1 MRRRKA
7 STILVVVGLLLIIAA
22 LALTGYNLWENYR
35 AGKNAQTVAEKLEGD
50 INDGNGKIDPNM
62 EMPVKMIKGK
72 KYIGVLEMPTLNLM
86 LPVLSEWSYPNLK
99 LAPCRYTGSAY
110 ESNMVIAA
118 HNYLT
123 HFGRLKE
130 LNIGDTIIFKDMDGN
145 RFVYEVYETEILQ
158 PTDIDKMKDGG
169 YDLTLFTCTI
179 GGKTRYTVRCMLQ
192 EY

>member
-1 MRRRKA
+1 
-7 STILVVVGLLLIIAA
+7 
-22 LALTGYNLWENYR
+22 
-35 AGKNAQTVAEKLEGD
+35 
-50 INDGNGKIDPNM
+50 M

-72 KYIGVLEMPTLNLM
+72 KYIGILEMPTLNLM

>member
-35 AGKNAQTVAEKLEGD
+35 AGKNAQTVAEKLAGD
-50 INDGNGKIDPNM
+50 IDDGNGKINPNM

-72 KYIGVLEMPTLNLM
+72 KYIGILEMPTLNLM

>member
-22 LALTGYNLWENYR
+22 LALTGYNLWENYQ
-35 AGKNAQTVAEKLEGD
+35 AGKNAQTVAEKLAGD
-50 INDGNGKIDPNM
+50 IDDGNGKINPNM